1 MVRSLLCSFV
11 MRALILASAWLL
23 STSLLACGS
32 SSSGDSVTGT
42 EYDDVAQN
50 VGTTTASK
58 SGGGD
63 VNAMADVVVM
73 AGGTLPL
80 GFTAGTGGA
89 VSGSLLGIDY
99 NFQLVCRNGDGAT
112 LPVCNT
118 NADLADVSISWG
130 GTLAL
135 PNVMTTMDRQGQ
147 WSLANIQ
154 ESSVKL
160 AGNGTFSYDWAI
172 TNPATNITAA
182 YHLDY
187 AAAYMSVFIDKA
199 SLLATAGEI
208 EYDIQATKSVTGET
222 PRFFSVV
229 ADVHFN
235 GDGTATIELD
245 GTHDYT
251 LELATGVVTSATYA
265 AVVSR

>member
-1 MVRSLLCSFV
+1 MVHCLLLFSH
-11 MRALILASAWLL
+11 MSALTLASASLL
-23 STSLLACGS
+23 SVSLIACTSSAPS
-32 SSSGDSVTGT
+32 DSTVTRS

-63 VNAMADVVVM
+63 MGAMADVIVM

-80 GFTAGTGGA
+80 GFTAGTDGE
-89 VSGSLLGIDY
+89 VSGSQLGIAYD
-99 NFQLVCRNGDGAT
+99 FQLQCRNGDGAA

-118 NADLADVSISWG
+118 NADLAKVSISWG

-135 PNVMTTMDRQGQ
+135 PNLTTTMDRQGQ
-147 WSLANIQ
+147 WSLAKIQ
-154 ESSVKL
+154 EPSVKL
-160 AGNGTFSYDWAI
+160 AGNGTFAYDSSI
-172 TNPATNITAA
+172 TNPATNVTAA

-199 SLLATAGEI
+199 TRLATAGEI
-208 EYDIQATKSVTGET
+208 QYDIQATKEVTGQAA
-222 PRFFSVV
+222 RFFSIA

-235 GDGTATIELD
+235 GDASATIVLD
-245 GTHDYT
+245 GSHNYT
-251 LELATGVVTSATYA
+251 LDLTTGVVTS
-265 AVVSR
+265 VN